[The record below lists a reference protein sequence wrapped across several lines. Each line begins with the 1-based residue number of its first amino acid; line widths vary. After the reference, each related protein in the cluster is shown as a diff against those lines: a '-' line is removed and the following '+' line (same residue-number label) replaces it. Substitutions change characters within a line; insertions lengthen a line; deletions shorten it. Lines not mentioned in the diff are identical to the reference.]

1 MKKKLTILSTKQI
14 TIGNKWRPRIDRKT
28 KLIITPPK
36 ISKELRDVIHGYIMS
51 DGYVSPEGSLTV
63 DQCLKQGKFTEWL
76 FNLLTPLLTKDQK
89 ISTCSRINKKT
100 NILTYSKRFNTRNLL
115 KGFHHMWYEIYIDE
129 QGKTCYRKKLP
140 KTLDAFFN
148 PTFISI
154 WFAGDGTKMLDQR
167 GAKFEVTSL
176 NPTQR
181 ERLKKLFKTKFDI
194 NPTINRAGVSITGTT
209 QWSLSILAED
219 YEKFRTIITKTE
231 LIPSLFPHKL
241 CSHA

>member
-1 MKKKLTILSTKQI
+1 
-14 TIGNKWRPRIDRKT
+14 
-28 KLIITPPK
+28 
-36 ISKELRDVIHGYIMS
+36 
-51 DGYVSPEGSLTV
+51 
-63 DQCLKQGKFTEWL
+63 
-76 FNLLTPLLTKDQK
+76 
-89 ISTCSRINKKT
+89 
-100 NILTYSKRFNTRNLL
+100 
-115 KGFHHMWYEIYIDE
+115 MWYEIYIDE

-176 NPTQR
+176 NPAQR

-194 NPTINRAGVSITGTT
+194 NPTINRAGGCMVATDHAGGSITGTT

-219 YEKFRTIITKTE
+219 YDKFRTIITKTA

-241 CSHA
+241 CSKI